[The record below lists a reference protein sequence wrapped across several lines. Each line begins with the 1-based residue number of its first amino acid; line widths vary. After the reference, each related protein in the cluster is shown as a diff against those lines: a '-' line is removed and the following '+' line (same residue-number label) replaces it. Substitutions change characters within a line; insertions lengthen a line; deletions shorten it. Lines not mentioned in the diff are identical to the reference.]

1 MFGLLGWCLLASLPY
16 YEEIYIGG
24 RDNEAVFHVTLALVV
39 IAWLIT
45 IFTYAFR
52 FAGCCTENK
61 AVMQMI
67 QVKGK
72 YS

>member
-1 MFGLLGWCLLASLPY
+1 M
-16 YEEIYIGG
+16 
-24 RDNEAVFHVTLALVV
+24 TLALVV
-39 IAWLIT
+39 ISWLIT

-67 QVKGK
+67 QVKGNK
-72 YS
+72 TTTVTVAKNRFVFHFAHESNLEKILDLIW